1 VFSSSWSIGVIVL
14 THSVGK
20 YLHVFCMHLWLSWF
34 INSRFVTI
42 KSNIWSWHVAFWSL
56 YRWGVE
62 NYFER
67 SGDCDVNKQ
76 DKANQCKGEKE
87 HGGSPEQ
94 VTASGSAIWLYWR
107 TSNSWHWEWQL
118 SWLGFQVPNNFW
130 NDLWEAPSESKYI
143 PQKLQ
148 PEWPAL
154 AFHDLRPT

>member
-1 VFSSSWSIGVIVL
+1 MFSSSWSIGVIVL

-94 VTASGSAIWLYWR
+94 VTASGSTIWLYWQ
-107 TSNSWHWEWQL
+107 TSNSWHWKWQL

-143 PQKLQ
+143 PPKLQ

-154 AFHDLRPT
+154 AF